1 MTDPALEAAEEMR
14 RLLAS
19 AQTALGDAEPFTFA
33 GKRLA
38 PAQVVAVLE
47 PYLTEARLARI
58 EAVLA
63 ERTYTVAPV
72 VEGLVNTGNV
82 SAVMRTAEALG
93 FQAFHIIT
101 HEAHDEGVRYKMSER
116 TTQGAD
122 KWLDVWPWL
131 TPQACVRHLKA
142 QGYEVVVT
150 HLDARAVPISEID
163 FTQQTAL
170 VFGNERDGV
179 SPEMLALADRTCL
192 VPMAGFTQSFN
203 ISVAAAVCLYH
214 ARQDRLARQGFHGD
228 LTEAQ
233 REMLR
238 AVFFLKSVRSARQI
252 LTRAVEEDVKGK
264 ET

>member
-1 MTDPALEAAEEMR
+1 MTDPALDAAEEMQ

-19 AQTALGDAEPFTFA
+19 AQTALGETDPFTFA
-33 GKRLA
+33 GKRLT
-38 PAQVVAVLE
+38 PARVVEILS
-47 PYLTEARLARI
+47 PYLTEARRARI

-72 VEGLVNTGNV
+72 VEGLINTGNV

-101 HEAHDEGVRYKMSER
+101 HEDHDEGVRYKTSER

-122 KWLDVWPWL
+122 KWLDVWRWPS
-131 TPQACVRHLKA
+131 PQDCVKHLKA
-142 QGYEVVVT
+142 QGCEVVVT

-163 FTQQTAL
+163 FTRQTAL
-170 VFGNERDGV
+170 VFGNERDGT
-179 SPEMLALADRTCL
+179 SEAMLALADRTCV

-214 ARQDRLARQGFHGD
+214 AHRDRLARQGFHGD

-252 LTRAVEEDVKGK
+252 LERAI
-264 ET
+264 TS